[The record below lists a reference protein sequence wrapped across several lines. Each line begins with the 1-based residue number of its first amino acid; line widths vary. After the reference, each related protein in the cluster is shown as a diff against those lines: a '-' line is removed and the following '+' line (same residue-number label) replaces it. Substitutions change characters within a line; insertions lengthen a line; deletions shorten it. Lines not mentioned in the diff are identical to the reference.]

1 MRRRAA
7 AVRHPGPVTSGAPQ
21 LVLGP
26 LTRYADETSA
36 TVWVETSAPAEVEVL
51 GRRAG
56 TFQVEEHHYALV
68 VLADLAAG
76 TDVPYD
82 VRLDGQVV
90 WPPADGR
97 PAPRLRTVDP
107 NAPLELVVGSCR
119 VSRPHEE
126 PWTLQPDEHRLGVG
140 VDALHEL
147 SVACQRGERPLPELL
162 LLVGDQVYADEG
174 LAPHV
179 RERQVARRGEDSEP
193 RHGVAD
199 FEEYTWLYQ
208 DSWSHPE
215 VRWLLSTVPSAM
227 IFDDHDVRDDWN
239 TSHAWRRRVERLPWW
254 PERLTGAY
262 MSYWVY
268 QHLGNL
274 APPVLATDP
283 LAVHALVTPSAGGV
297 LREFAEHAGDEEDGR
312 KRSCWSY
319 ARELGGVRLVVVDSR
334 SGRMLERGE
343 RAMLSPAEWA
353 EVEQHLRGDCEHLLV
368 VTSLPLLLEPALHDL
383 ERWDEALTAGVWGR
397 RAARAGEWLRQA
409 LDLEHWAAFGGSF
422 ERMVNRL
429 KEVASGERG
438 RAPATV
444 LVLSGDVH
452 HSYVSRV
459 RWPDGGQGRAPVAQ
473 LVSSPLRNA
482 YPRRMRRAFRLA
494 HTPSMRLLGRV
505 LTRLVRLPRP
515 PVEWSF
521 TVGPVYGNV
530 LVSLR
535 LEQGAARARIE
546 RSERSERGSD
556 KPGLSWLHEEHFGAP
571 AATAPRRAGGL
582 G

>member
-1 MRRRAA
+1 
-7 AVRHPGPVTSGAPQ
+7 VTSGAPK
-21 LVLGP
+21 LVIGP
-26 LTRYADETSA
+26 LTRYADVTSA
-36 TVWVETSAPAEVEVL
+36 TVWVETSGPAEVEVL
-51 GRRAG
+51 GRRAL
-56 TFQVEEHHYALV
+56 TFEVEGHHYGLV
-68 VLADLAAG
+68 VLTHLAPG

-82 VRLDGQVV
+82 VRLDGDVV
-90 WPPADGR
+90 WPPQDGR
-97 PAPRLRTVDP
+97 PAPLLRTVGP
-107 NAPLELVVGSCR
+107 GGPLDLVVGSCR

-126 PWTLQPDEHRLGVG
+126 PWTLLPDEHPLGVG

-147 SVACQRGERPLPELL
+147 SVACQRGDRPLPELL

-179 RERQVARRGEDSEP
+179 REWQVARRGEDSEP
-193 RHGVAD
+193 RHQVAD
-199 FEEYTWLYQ
+199 FEEYTWLYY
-208 DSWSHPE
+208 DSWSQPE

-227 IFDDHDVRDDWN
+227 IFDDHDVHDDWN
-239 TSHAWRRRVERLPWW
+239 TSRAWRRRMADLPWW

-262 MSYWVY
+262 LSYWIY

-274 APPVLATDP
+274 APSVLETDP
-283 LAVHALVTPSAGGV
+283 LASQV
-297 LREFAEHAGDEEDGR
+297 LRTASPGAVLKDFAAHAGDEEEGR

-334 SGRMLERGE
+334 SGRMLDRGE
-343 RAMLSPAEWA
+343 RAMLSPLEWA
-353 EVEQHLRGDCEHLLV
+353 EVEQHLRGDCDHLLV

-397 RAARAGEWLRQA
+397 RAARVGEWLRQG

-459 RWPDGGQGRAPVAQ
+459 RWPDGDQGRAPVAQ

-482 YPRRMRRAFRLA
+482 YPRRMRQAFRLA
-494 HTPSMRLLGRV
+494 HTAPMRGLGRL
-505 LTRLVRLPRP
+505 LTRLARLPRP

-521 TVGPVYGNV
+521 TIGPVYGNV

-535 LEQGAARARIE
+535 LDSTSARARIE
-546 RSERSERGSD
+546 RSERDTRVAR
-556 KPGLSWLHEEHFGAP
+556 LSCVYEEHFGP
-571 AATAPRRAGGL
+571 GVPREGGARL
-582 G
+582 GLSPPPSV